1 MYESIIFKDRKKLSP
16 RYIPK
21 EITHR
26 EKQIDLLIRTFIDI
40 KYDPDAFPLTV
51 LQIIGPAGIGK
62 TSTVMK
68 FSVILENEMKNSKIN
83 IKIVYINLKLQGGNK
98 YAIYKY
104 LLSCIA
110 PELTAQGLSAE
121 EMLRQMLDYLIMNN
135 TYSLIILDEIDYL
148 IKISKEIGIIYDLTR
163 LNEFDPSKKCNVKGV
178 IFIARSTEFY
188 EKLDEAELSSMGRA
202 YIEFPNYTIGQV
214 SDIII
219 RRSKDAFQ
227 DNVIGTNII
236 DWIAKIVVSPIV
248 NGDIRYALDL
258 LSYAGNLAESE
269 GTEKVLL
276 DHVKIINKQIY
287 NGITDDDIK
296 ELSKLQ
302 IIILLGIIKGL
313 KIKNRDYVDLK
324 EVRMQ
329 SLEIAEKNILRAL
342 AEEKKLLT
350 VYGLH
355 KKTHLKR
362 EDIKRNLAD
371 LVKIEWVVE
380 QKISNSLYSINR
392 ENTYVQK
399 LVLFFYEIGYIENI

>member
-1 MYESIIFKDRKKLSP
+1 MYESIIFKDRKNLSP

-21 EITHR
+21 EIPHR
-26 EKQIDLLIRTFIDI
+26 EKQIDFLIRTFLDI
-40 KYDPDAFPLTV
+40 KEDPDKFPLTI

-62 TSTVMK
+62 TSTVIK
-68 FSVILENEMKNSKIN
+68 FSNILENELRKSKIN

-110 PELTAQGLSAE
+110 PELPAQGLSAE
-121 EMLRQMLDYLIMNN
+121 EMLRQMLDYLIINN
-135 TYSLIILDEIDYL
+135 VYSIVILDEIDYL

-202 YIEFPNYTIGQV
+202 YIEFPNYTIEQI
-214 SDIII
+214 SDILI
-219 RRSKDAFQ
+219 RRSREAFQ
-227 DNVIGTNII
+227 ENVIGTDII
-236 DWIAKIVVSPIV
+236 DWISKIVVSPVV

-269 GTEKVLL
+269 GTEEYLI
-276 DHVKIINKQIY
+276 DHVKKINKQIY

-296 ELSKLQ
+296 ELSNIQ
-302 IIILLGIIKGL
+302 IIVLLGIIKGL

-324 EVRMQ
+324 EIRMQ
-329 SLEIAEKNILRAL
+329 SLEIAEKYKLRKLDVEDVLDDSATRKIIKILSL
-342 AEEKKLLT
+342 KKINLT
-350 VYGLH
+350 
-355 KKTHLKR
+355 
-362 EDIKRNLAD
+362 
-371 LVKIEWVVE
+371 
-380 QKISNSLYSINR
+380 SSS
-392 ENTYVQK
+392 
-399 LVLFFYEIGYIENI
+399 IENLEKILISKIDSHIDFK

>member
-16 RYIPK
+16 RYLPK
-21 EITHR
+21 EISHR
-26 EKQIDLLIRTFIDI
+26 EKQIDLLVRTFLDI
-40 KYDPDAFPLTV
+40 KDDPDKFPLTV
-51 LQIIGPAGIGK
+51 IQIIGPAGIGK
-62 TSTVMK
+62 TSTVIK
-68 FSVILENEMKNSKIN
+68 FSDILENELGKSKIN

-110 PELTAQGLSAE
+110 PELPAQGLSAE
-121 EMLRQMLDYLIMNN
+121 EMLRQMLDYLILNN
-135 TYSLIILDEIDYL
+135 VYSIIILDEIDYL

-227 DNVIGTNII
+227 DNVIGTDII

-296 ELSKLQ
+296 ELSNLQ

-329 SLEIAEKNILRAL
+329 SLEIAEKYKLR
-342 AEEKKLLT
+342 KLD
-350 VYGLH
+350 V
-355 KKTHLKR
+355 
-362 EDIKRNLAD
+362 EDILDDLATR
-371 LVKIEWVVE
+371 KIIKIISLK
-380 QKISNSLYSINR
+380 KISLISSS
-392 ENTYVQK
+392 
-399 LVLFFYEIGYIENI
+399 IENLEKSLMSKIDSTLDFK

>member
-1 MYESIIFKDRKKLSP
+1 MYDSIIFKDRKKLSP
-16 RYIPK
+16 RYLPK
-21 EITHR
+21 EISHR
-26 EKQIDLLIRTFIDI
+26 EKQIDLLVRTFLDI
-40 KYDPDAFPLTV
+40 KDDPDKFPLTV
-51 LQIIGPAGIGK
+51 IQIIGPAGIGK
-62 TSTVMK
+62 TSTVIK
-68 FSVILENEMKNSKIN
+68 FSDILENELRKSKIN
-83 IKIVYINLKLQGGNK
+83 IKIVYINIKLQGGNK

-110 PELTAQGLSAE
+110 PGLPAQGLSAE
-121 EMLRQMLDYLIMNN
+121 EMLRQMLDYLIANN
-135 TYSLIILDEIDYL
+135 VYSIIILDEIDYL

-202 YIEFPNYTIGQV
+202 YIEFPNYTIDQV
-214 SDIII
+214 SDILMK
-219 RRSKDAFQ
+219 RSKDTFQ
-227 DNVIGTNII
+227 DNVVGTDII

-276 DHVKIINKQIY
+276 EHVKKINKQIY

-302 IIILLGIIKGL
+302 IIVLLGIIKGL
-313 KIKNRDYVDLK
+313 KIKNKDYVELK

-329 SLEIAEKNILRAL
+329 SLEIAEKYKSR
-342 AEEKKLLT
+342 KLDI
-350 VYGLH
+350 
-355 KKTHLKR
+355 
-362 EDIKRNLAD
+362 EDILDDLATR
-371 LVKIEWVVE
+371 KIIKIISLK
-380 QKISNSLYSINR
+380 KISLISSS
-392 ENTYVQK
+392 
-399 LVLFFYEIGYIENI
+399 IENLEKILMNKID

>member
-16 RYIPK
+16 RYLPK
-21 EITHR
+21 EISHR
-26 EKQIDLLIRTFIDI
+26 DKQIDLLVRTFLDI
-40 KYDPDAFPLTV
+40 KNDPDKFPLTV

-62 TSTVMK
+62 TSTVIK
-68 FSVILENEMKNSKIN
+68 FSGILENELRKNKIN

-110 PELTAQGLSAE
+110 PELPAQGLSAE
-121 EMLRQMLDYLIMNN
+121 EMLRQMLDYLIINN
-135 TYSLIILDEIDYL
+135 VYSIVILDEIDYL

-163 LNEFDPSKKCNVKGV
+163 LNEFDPSNKCNVKGV

-202 YIEFPNYTIGQV
+202 YIEFPNYTIDQV
-214 SDIII
+214 SDILV
-219 RRSKDAFQ
+219 RRSKEAFQ
-227 DNVIGTNII
+227 ENVIGTDIL

-269 GTEKVLL
+269 GTERVLL
-276 DHVKIINKQIY
+276 DHVKKINRQTY
-287 NGITDDDIK
+287 NGITDEDIK

-324 EVRMQ
+324 DIRMQ
-329 SLEIAEKNILRAL
+329 SLEISEKYKLR
-342 AEEKKLLT
+342 KLD
-350 VYGLH
+350 V
-355 KKTHLKR
+355 
-362 EDIKRNLAD
+362 EDILDDLATR
-371 LVKIEWVVE
+371 KIIKIISLK
-380 QKISNSLYSINR
+380 KISLISSS
-392 ENTYVQK
+392 
-399 LVLFFYEIGYIENI
+399 IENLEKTLLSKLNSMLDFK

>member
-21 EITHR
+21 EIPHR
-26 EKQIDLLIRTFIDI
+26 EKQIDLLIRTFLDI
-40 KYDPDAFPLTV
+40 KEDPDKFPLTI

-62 TSTVMK
+62 TSTVIK
-68 FSVILENEMKNSKIN
+68 FSNILENELRKSKIT

-110 PELTAQGLSAE
+110 PELPAQGLSAE
-121 EMLRQMLDYLIMNN
+121 EMLRQMLDYLIINN
-135 TYSLIILDEIDYL
+135 VYSIVILDEIDYL
-148 IKISKEIGIIYDLTR
+148 IKIAKEIGIIYDLTR

-202 YIEFPNYTIGQV
+202 YIEFPNYTIEQI
-214 SDIII
+214 SDILI
-219 RRSKDAFQ
+219 RRSRDAFQ
-227 DNVIGTNII
+227 ENVIGTDII
-236 DWIAKIVVSPIV
+236 DWIAKIVVSPVV

-269 GTEKVLL
+269 GTERVLI
-276 DHVKIINKQIY
+276 DHVKKINKQIY

-296 ELSKLQ
+296 ELSNIQ
-302 IIILLGIIKGL
+302 IIVLLGIIKGL

-324 EVRMQ
+324 EIRMQ
-329 SLEIAEKNILRAL
+329 SLEISEKYKIR
-342 AEEKKLLT
+342 KLD
-350 VYGLH
+350 V
-355 KKTHLKR
+355 
-362 EDIKRNLAD
+362 EDILDDFATR
-371 LVKIEWVVE
+371 KIIKILSLK
-380 QKISNSLYSINR
+380 KISLTSSS
-392 ENTYVQK
+392 
-399 LVLFFYEIGYIENI
+399 IENLEKILISKIDSHPDFK

>member
-21 EITHR
+21 EIIHR

-40 KYDPDAFPLTV
+40 KYDPDTFPLTV

-110 PELTAQGLSAE
+110 PELPAQGLSAE

-135 TYSLIILDEIDYL
+135 IYSLIILDEIDYL

-188 EKLDEAELSSMGRA
+188 ERLDKAELSSMGRA
-202 YIEFPNYTIGQV
+202 FIEFPTYTIEQV
-214 SDIII
+214 SDILI
-219 RRSKDAFQ
+219 RRSKEAFK
-227 DNVIGTNII
+227 DNVLGTDII
-236 DWIAKIVVSPIV
+236 DWIAKIVISPIV

-269 GTEKVLL
+269 GTGQILL
-276 DHVKIINKQIY
+276 EQIRKINRQIY
-287 NGITDDDIK
+287 NGITDEDIK
-296 ELSKLQ
+296 ELSNSEK
-302 IIILLGIIKGL
+302 IILLGMIRGL
-313 KIKNRDYVDLK
+313 KIKNKDYIDLK
-324 EVRMQ
+324 EIRIQ
-329 SLEIAEKNILRAL
+329 SLELAEKYKVRKIDVENILDDL
-342 AEEKKLLT
+342 AERKVIKIIA
-350 VYGLH
+350 
-355 KKTHLKR
+355 LK
-362 EDIKRNLAD
+362 
-371 LVKIEWVVE
+371 
-380 QKISNSLYSINR
+380 KISLISSS
-392 ENTYVQK
+392 
-399 LVLFFYEIGYIENI
+399 IENLEKVLISKIDSNFDSK

>member
-1 MYESIIFKDRKKLSP
+1 MYDSIIFKDRKKLSP
-16 RYIPK
+16 RYLPK
-21 EITHR
+21 EISHR
-26 EKQIDLLIRTFIDI
+26 EKQIDLLVRTFLDI
-40 KYDPDAFPLTV
+40 KDDSDKFPLTV
-51 LQIIGPAGIGK
+51 IQIIGPAGIGK

-68 FSVILENEMKNSKIN
+68 FSDILENELKKSKIN

-110 PELTAQGLSAE
+110 PELPAQGLSAE
-121 EMLRQMLDYLIMNN
+121 EMLRQMLDYLIINN
-135 TYSLIILDEIDYL
+135 IYSIIILDEIDYL

-163 LNEFDPSKKCNVKGV
+163 LNEFDPSKKCTVKGV

-202 YIEFPNYTIGQV
+202 YIEFPNYTIDQV
-214 SDIII
+214 IDILI

-227 DNVIGTNII
+227 DNVIGTDIL
-236 DWIAKIVVSPIV
+236 DWIAKTVVSPIV

-276 DHVKIINKQIY
+276 DHVKKINKQIY

-302 IIILLGIIKGL
+302 IIVLLGIIKGL
-313 KIKNRDYVDLK
+313 KIKNKDYVELK

-329 SLEIAEKNILRAL
+329 SLEIAEKYKL
-342 AEEKKLLT
+342 KKLD
-350 VYGLH
+350 V
-355 KKTHLKR
+355 
-362 EDIKRNLAD
+362 EDILDDLATR
-371 LVKIEWVVE
+371 KIIKIISLK
-380 QKISNSLYSINR
+380 KISLISSSIDNLEKTLMSR
-392 ENTYVQK
+392 IDSDLDSK
-399 LVLFFYEIGYIENI
+399 

>member
-1 MYESIIFKDRKKLSP
+1 MYDSIIFKDRKKLSP
-16 RYIPK
+16 RYLPK
-21 EITHR
+21 EIPHR
-26 EKQIDLLIRTFIDI
+26 EKQINLLVRTFLDI
-40 KYDPDAFPLTV
+40 KDDPDKFPLTV
-51 LQIIGPAGIGK
+51 IQIIGPAGIGK
-62 TSTVMK
+62 TSTVIK
-68 FSVILENEMKNSKIN
+68 FSDILENELRKSKIN

-110 PELTAQGLSAE
+110 PELPAQGLSAE
-121 EMLRQMLDYLIMNN
+121 EMLRQMLDYLITNN
-135 TYSLIILDEIDYL
+135 VYSIIILDEIDYL

-188 EKLDEAELSSMGRA
+188 EKLDEAELSSIGRV
-202 YIEFPNYTIGQV
+202 YIEFPNYTIDQV
-214 SDIII
+214 SDILMK
-219 RRSKDAFQ
+219 RSKDAFQ
-227 DNVIGTNII
+227 DNVIGTDII

-276 DHVKIINKQIY
+276 EHVKKINKQIY

-302 IIILLGIIKGL
+302 IIVLLGIIKGL
-313 KIKNRDYVDLK
+313 KIKNKDYVELK

-329 SLEIAEKNILRAL
+329 SLEIAEKYKSR
-342 AEEKKLLT
+342 KLD
-350 VYGLH
+350 V
-355 KKTHLKR
+355 
-362 EDIKRNLAD
+362 EDILDDLATR
-371 LVKIEWVVE
+371 KIIKIISLK
-380 QKISNSLYSINR
+380 KISLISSS
-392 ENTYVQK
+392 
-399 LVLFFYEIGYIENI
+399 IENLEKTLMNKID

>member
-16 RYIPK
+16 RYLPK
-21 EITHR
+21 EISHR
-26 EKQIDLLIRTFIDI
+26 EKQIDLLVRTFLDI
-40 KYDPDAFPLTV
+40 KDDPDKFPLTV
-51 LQIIGPAGIGK
+51 IQIIGPAGIGK
-62 TSTVMK
+62 TSTVIK
-68 FSVILENEMKNSKIN
+68 FSDILDNELRKSKIN

-110 PELTAQGLSAE
+110 PELPAQGLSAE
-121 EMLRQMLDYLIMNN
+121 EMLRQMLDYLILNN
-135 TYSLIILDEIDYL
+135 VYSIIILDEIDYL

-202 YIEFPNYTIGQV
+202 YIEFPNYTIDQV
-214 SDIII
+214 SDILI

-227 DNVIGTNII
+227 DNVIGTDII

-269 GTEKVLL
+269 GTEKVHL
-276 DHVKIINKQIY
+276 DHVKKINKQIY

-324 EVRMQ
+324 EIRMQ
-329 SLEIAEKNILRAL
+329 SLEIAEKYKL
-342 AEEKKLLT
+342 KKLD
-350 VYGLH
+350 V
-355 KKTHLKR
+355 
-362 EDIKRNLAD
+362 EDILDDLATR
-371 LVKIEWVVE
+371 KIIKIISLK
-380 QKISNSLYSINR
+380 KISLISSS
-392 ENTYVQK
+392 
-399 LVLFFYEIGYIENI
+399 IENLEKSLMSKIDSTLDFK

>member
-16 RYIPK
+16 RYLPK
-21 EITHR
+21 EISHR
-26 EKQIDLLIRTFIDI
+26 EKQIDLLVRTFLDI
-40 KYDPDAFPLTV
+40 KDDPDKFPLTV
-51 LQIIGPAGIGK
+51 IQIIGPAGIGK
-62 TSTVMK
+62 TSTVIK
-68 FSVILENEMKNSKIN
+68 FSDILDNELRKSKIN

-110 PELTAQGLSAE
+110 PELPAQGLSAE
-121 EMLRQMLDYLIMNN
+121 EMLRQMLDYLILNN
-135 TYSLIILDEIDYL
+135 VYSIIILDEIDYL

-202 YIEFPNYTIGQV
+202 YIEFPNYTIDQV
-214 SDIII
+214 SDILI

-227 DNVIGTNII
+227 DNVIGTDII

-276 DHVKIINKQIY
+276 DHAKKINKQIY

-329 SLEIAEKNILRAL
+329 SLEIAEKYKVR
-342 AEEKKLLT
+342 KLD
-350 VYGLH
+350 V
-355 KKTHLKR
+355 
-362 EDIKRNLAD
+362 EDILDDLATR
-371 LVKIEWVVE
+371 KIIKIISLK
-380 QKISNSLYSINR
+380 KISLISSS
-392 ENTYVQK
+392 
-399 LVLFFYEIGYIENI
+399 IENLEKSLMSKIDSTLDFK

>member
-16 RYIPK
+16 RYLPK
-21 EITHR
+21 EISHR
-26 EKQIDLLIRTFIDI
+26 EKQIDLLVRTFLDI
-40 KYDPDAFPLTV
+40 KDDPDKFPLTV
-51 LQIIGPAGIGK
+51 IQIIGPAGIGK
-62 TSTVMK
+62 TSTVIK
-68 FSVILENEMKNSKIN
+68 FSDILDNELRKSKIN

-110 PELTAQGLSAE
+110 PELPAQGLSAE
-121 EMLRQMLDYLIMNN
+121 EMLRQMLDYLILNN
-135 TYSLIILDEIDYL
+135 VYSIIILDEIDYL

-202 YIEFPNYTIGQV
+202 YIEFPNYTIDQV
-214 SDIII
+214 SDILI

-227 DNVIGTNII
+227 DNVIGTDII

-269 GTEKVLL
+269 GTEKVIL
-276 DHVKIINKQIY
+276 DHVKKINKQIY

-329 SLEIAEKNILRAL
+329 SLEIAEKYKLR
-342 AEEKKLLT
+342 KLD
-350 VYGLH
+350 V
-355 KKTHLKR
+355 
-362 EDIKRNLAD
+362 EDILDDLATR
-371 LVKIEWVVE
+371 KIIKIISLK
-380 QKISNSLYSINR
+380 KISLISSS
-392 ENTYVQK
+392 
-399 LVLFFYEIGYIENI
+399 IENLEKSLMSKIDSTLDFK